1 MNFEKQT
8 FIQVQHK
15 QKKLYANLSTYPWTE
30 FTVPI
35 NFVPNSN
42 QNRSN
47 ATNELVIMFHVA
59 VDEAETSDNI

>member
-1 MNFEKQT
+1 M
-8 FIQVQHK
+8 
-15 QKKLYANLSTYPWTE
+15 LYANLSTYPWAE